1 MITAQPHEKYLNRM
15 SQSSKK
21 RTINIPNAPFGYS
34 GKEIKM
40 RYIFIGLLLLPFVY
54 TNSISAEDDVFSQLL
69 RAKCLK
75 CSFEEG
81 VSTSW
86 HAKGVKIESDQW
98 KGDTI
103 FDSIDIKNGRARNIG
118 NQGSA
123 DAIVIGSPAGI
134 TFIEKT
140 GSGNMVFTT
149 VFPLYSPGTDEFCAV
164 MSRHMN
170 LMTAVLP
177 SQYYGTCRV
186 WE

>member
-1 MITAQPHEKYLNRM
+1 
-15 SQSSKK
+15 
-21 RTINIPNAPFGYS
+21 
-34 GKEIKM
+34 M

-54 TNSISAEDDVFSQLL
+54 TNDIYAEDDLFSRLL
-69 RAKCLK
+69 GAKCLK
-75 CSFEEG
+75 CSFKEG

-103 FDSIDIKNGRARNIG
+103 FDSIDIKQGKARIVG
-118 NQGSA
+118 NQGAS
-123 DAIVIGSPAGI
+123 DIILIGSPSGI
-134 TFIEKT
+134 TFIENT
-140 GSGNMVFTT
+140 GIGNMVFTT
-149 VFPLYSPGTDEFCAV
+149 VFPLYRPGTDQFCAV

-170 LMTAVLP
+170 LITEALP

>member
-1 MITAQPHEKYLNRM
+1 
-15 SQSSKK
+15 
-21 RTINIPNAPFGYS
+21 
-34 GKEIKM
+34 M

-54 TNSISAEDDVFSQLL
+54 TNSISAEDDLFSRLL

-75 CSFEEG
+75 CSFKEG

-103 FDSIDIKNGRARNIG
+103 FDSIDTKNGKARIVG
-118 NQGSA
+118 NRGAS
-123 DAIVIGSPAGI
+123 DVILIGSPSGI
-134 TFIEKT
+134 TFIET
-140 GSGNMVFTT
+140 SDIGNMVFTT
-149 VFPLYSPGTDEFCAV
+149 VFPLYRPGTDQFCAV

-170 LMTAVLP
+170 LITESLP